1 MNKFTTIAGIDL
13 GKSSLSVCVF
23 HADRKPTHHVF
34 TNNASGLGQF
44 FKLLAELQPQLQNI
58 LLCCENTGRYMS
70 NLAYVCSG
78 SGVTLWA
85 VHPLIM
91 ANYDPDF
98 QRAKTDKTDAVKIME
113 YAFAHQ
119 HKAIDYHLPDR
130 VSLELK
136 ELFLLRK
143 QLVGHRQ
150 QSKNQL
156 SAYKDS
162 AIPSHYSIAVQKQLI
177 GFLND
182 LIRETEKVIK
192 ALIKAD
198 ESFNRKY
205 HILISIPG
213 IGEVIAQHLLFKTEC
228 FKSFKSWKSLAC
240 YIGSAP
246 FEKQS
251 GSSLKRTPKTSKKAY
266 RKLKADLNQ
275 GVMSITRKGQ
285 LFHEYYTTMISR
297 KVPHLVIINN
307 LINVQLRTVFNLIS
321 KDVPFDKNIFLANK
335 KSWKDI
341 LVMS

>member
-13 GKSSLSVCVF
+13 GKSSLSVCIY
-23 HADRKPTHHVF
+23 HASRKPTHHVF
-34 TNNASGLGQF
+34 TNNAPGLGQLL
-44 FKLLAELQPQLQNI
+44 KLLTELQPQQKNI

-70 NLAYVCSG
+70 NLAYVCNSSG
-78 SGVTLWA
+78 LTLWA

-91 ANYDPDF
+91 ANYNPDF
-98 QRAKTDKTDAVKIME
+98 QRAKTDKVDAVKIME

-119 HKAIDYHLPDR
+119 HKAINYHLPER

-143 QLVGHRQ
+143 QLVAHRQ

-162 AIPSHYSIAVQKQLI
+162 AVPSHYSIAIQNQLIRFLSDLVQK
-177 GFLND
+177 
-182 LIRETEKVIK
+182 TEKVIK
-192 ALIKAD
+192 DLIKSD
-198 ESFNRKY
+198 GSLYRKY
-205 HILISIPG
+205 LILMSIPG
-213 IGEVIAQHLLFKTEC
+213 IGEVIAQHLLFKTEG
-228 FKSFKSWKSLAC
+228 FKCFKSWKSLAC

-251 GSSLKRTPKTSKKAY
+251 GTSLKRKPRTSKKAY
-266 RKLKADLNQ
+266 KKLKADLNQ

-285 LFHEYYTTMISR
+285 LFYQYYTAMIAK
-297 KVPHLVIINN
+297 KVPHLVVINN
-307 LINVQLRTVFNLIS
+307 LINVQLKTVFSLIS
-321 KDVPFDKNIFLANK
+321 KDELFDKKTFLANK

-341 LVMS
+341 L